1 MNIRVLLKN
10 EILNLKKSI
19 FAYIVI
25 TIATMI
31 LQLIVPYVSG
41 MYIDSLVDKHSAII
55 LFVVA
60 IAGLNLFSILTEYGM
75 TYVMTKLNNT
85 FLYRICNKIFQTI
98 YESSLTFFEDKD
110 SAFLTDQITGDGAT
124 ICGFLLNSFPDFVYN
139 VILLSIS
146 ALFVIKADVLL
157 GLIIIVTVPIYF
169 VVYKRLENNM
179 YKN

>member
-1 MNIRVLLKN
+1 
-10 EILNLKKSI
+10 
-19 FAYIVI
+19 
-25 TIATMI
+25 MI

-85 FLYRICNKIFQTI
+85 FCIGYAIKYFKLYMRAL
-98 YESSLTFFEDKD
+98 LTFFEDKD

-124 ICGFLLNSFPDFVYN
+124 ICGFY
-139 VILLSIS
+139 
-146 ALFVIKADVLL
+146 
-157 GLIIIVTVPIYF
+157 
-169 VVYKRLENNM
+169 
-179 YKN
+179 